1 MESTNVPTGGAF
13 RIPQRPRSLCEGKLL
28 SVNHSAQQTPRIHH
42 LRINEGEKTSQTDV
56 SKYGRGSWPNNIH
69 QSMEGFIMTNQQK
82 APSMKALMNTTVPQ
96 KIIVRSGGRHHP
108 TRSSLRHSRMVSL
121 SQQGKGLLYIFPL
134 KLDQSGSIPCTTVNI
149 CKNEI
154 RV

>member
-1 MESTNVPTGGAF
+1 MIKEMESSNVPAVGAF

-28 SVNHSAQQTPRIHH
+28 SVNHSAQQTLRNHH
-42 LRINEGEKTSQTDV
+42 LRINEGEKTYGPSQTDV

-96 KIIVRSGGRHHP
+96 KLIVRSGGRHHP

-121 SQQGKGLLYIFPL
+121 SQQGKGLLHLFL
-134 KLDQSGSIPCTTVNI
+134 FKLDQYP
-149 CKNEI
+149 ELL
-154 RV
+154 